1 MIKKILLAT
10 MLLTTFSF
18 NVLAEEKNEKE
29 EKTEKKIKPFS
40 PNISAFT
47 RKSLL
52 SNNNVSLGGYFD
64 TEYFI
69 PFGKKPYFDQHRL
82 VLQASALYNERIF
95 FNTEIELEH
104 GGIFGNN
111 KGEIKIEQAFLD
123 YKVSD
128 WLTFRSGIILMPLGR
143 LNIYHDSDIRQT
155 TSRPLFNTYIV
166 PSTWMDTGAGFYGSI
181 SSDDTWELNYDLYVT
196 QGLTDKVSE
205 ENGLKD
211 ARSLLFT
218 DNNSDK
224 AISGRLGFSPFLGLE
239 AGLSGYTGKVDN
251 DDKKY
256 LGIGALDFKY
266 NIGSFEIL
274 GEGGMVFMNQLEIP
288 SSEKDKPSKIIKN
301 PMYGYFVEGRY
312 KFFPDFLKSSFLGN
326 DFENA
331 NFTLFGRVDQ
341 VDTDIANLNGNDK
354 IQFTVGMNYRPIT
367 NVVFKLEYQMNKNT
381 EALLK
386 NDASKQKL
394 EDKFLLSVAAGF

>member
-155 TSRPLFNTYIV
+155 TSRPLFN
-166 PSTWMDTGAGFYGSI
+166 
-181 SSDDTWELNYDLYVT
+181 
-196 QGLTDKVSE
+196 KVA
-205 ENGLKD
+205 LKY
-211 ARSLLFT
+211 T
-218 DNNSDK
+218 MVNE
-224 AISGRLGFSPFLGLE
+224 RLVSC
-239 AGLSGYTGKVDN
+239 VQN
-251 DDKKY
+251 C
-256 LGIGALDFKY
+256 
-266 NIGSFEIL
+266 
-274 GEGGMVFMNQLEIP
+274 
-288 SSEKDKPSKIIKN
+288 
-301 PMYGYFVEGRY
+301 
-312 KFFPDFLKSSFLGN
+312 
-326 DFENA
+326 
-331 NFTLFGRVDQ
+331 
-341 VDTDIANLNGNDK
+341 
-354 IQFTVGMNYRPIT
+354 
-367 NVVFKLEYQMNKNT
+367 
-381 EALLK
+381 
-386 NDASKQKL
+386 
-394 EDKFLLSVAAGF
+394 